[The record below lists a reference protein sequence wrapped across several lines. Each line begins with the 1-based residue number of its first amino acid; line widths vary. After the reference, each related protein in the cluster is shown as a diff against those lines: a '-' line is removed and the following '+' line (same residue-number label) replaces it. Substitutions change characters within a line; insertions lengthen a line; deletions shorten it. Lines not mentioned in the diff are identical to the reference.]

1 MALAEPLLLPPERA
15 EEEMRMRELPIGY
28 WVKRVDELLT
38 EELGAALAHHGLDR
52 FRWQLLNSLADAGA
66 APVAALRLRAFV
78 DDAALDAMVNDLVG
92 RGWVVT
98 DADGL
103 LSLTASGSA
112 AHVEALREAT
122 ESRRRSTDGISTD
135 DYATTVA
142 TLQRIAANLGHCE
155 P

>member
-1 MALAEPLLLPPERA
+1 MRA
-15 EEEMRMRELPIGY
+15 LPIGY

-66 APVAALRLRAFV
+66 APVAALRQRLRAFV
-78 DDAALDAMVNDLVG
+78 ADAALDAMVNDLVG